1 MRIIPLLLLAL
12 FSAPTFAFSQAG
24 TTATLILFV
33 GLGGFTLANSLI
45 QLCFFLAGLYK
56 NERFAQNH
64 AALALLPSAIMLA
77 ISLYDF
83 SSFSAFM
90 MNLGGIF
97 IAFSLALLPVQL
109 SSLAKELPQPRL
121 ALISATGILF
131 LVFGFFLAPLAFFAM
146 ILGYLGYRLSTGMQS
161 YLNLT
166 AAIIAAGTLGY
177 WTLQLIQSSGIL
189 LS

>member
-1 MRIIPLLLLAL
+1 MRLTQLLFLAL

-33 GLGGFTLANSLI
+33 GLGGFTLANSLM
-45 QLCFFLAGLYK
+45 QLSFFLSGLYK

-64 AALALLPSAIMLA
+64 AALALIPCAIMLA

-97 IAFSLALLPVQL
+97 IAFALALLPVQL
-109 SSLAKELPQPRL
+109 SSLAKELPLPRL
-121 ALISATGILF
+121 ILVSITALLF
-131 LVFGFFLAPLAFFAM
+131 LALGFFLAPLALFAV
-146 ILGYLGYRLSTGMQS
+146 ILGSVGYRLSTGLQQ
-161 YLNLT
+161 YVNLLV
-166 AAIIAAGTLGY
+166 ALVGAGTLVY
-177 WTLQLIQSSGIL
+177 WGWQLLQSSGL
-189 LS
+189 